1 MPLLAGGG
9 GIGGSSRSIW
19 AAAAHRDE
27 TSAGLPPAPSAGV
40 QTRARTSEALWP
52 PNPKLLLIATST
64 FASRATLGT

>member
-1 MPLLAGGG
+1 MNLHAGGG
-9 GIGGSSRSIW
+9 GICGSSRSIW
-19 AAAAHRDE
+19 AAAAHGDE

-40 QTRARTSEALWP
+40 HTRASTSEALWP